1 MPSPA
6 VQTEFAAILAENF
19 KKDSTFHSQN
29 SMPLN
34 LQSDPNA
41 TSFSPHYSSS
51 NNNTLTLA
59 AQSLPRAL
67 QRPFSST
74 TMSRR
79 DDNGNGDSNSLNN
92 YHNNNNSNNNNNN
105 NNHGHA
111 SAYSTRKLVAAKEKS
126 KKVLSP

>member
-6 VQTEFAAILAENF
+6 VQTEFATILAENF

-29 SMPLN
+29 SMPLT
-34 LQSDPNA
+34 LQSDPNS
-41 TSFSPHYSSS
+41 TSFSPQYLLNS

-59 AQSLPRAL
+59 ALSEKQSLPRAL

-74 TMSRR
+74 ISRR
-79 DDNGNGDSNSLNN
+79 EDNGNGD
-92 YHNNNNSNNNNNN
+92 NNSSN

-111 SAYSTRKLVAAKEKS
+111 SAYSTRKLVATKEIS